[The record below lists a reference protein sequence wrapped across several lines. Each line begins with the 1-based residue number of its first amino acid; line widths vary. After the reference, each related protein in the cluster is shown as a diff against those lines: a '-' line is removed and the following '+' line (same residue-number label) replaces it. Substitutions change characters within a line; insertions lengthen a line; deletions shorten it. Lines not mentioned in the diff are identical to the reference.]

1 MSLQEFRDLLLGITE
16 KAYHF
21 EAAQDAPDKY
31 IVWQETG
38 SRALLAS
45 DCRQEV
51 IHELRVDFYPEEEYD
66 PMPEQRPAPPASCSP
81 GPWRRPG
88 SRFRSRRL
96 YMTRIPAESVTA

>member
-38 SRALLAS
+38 AD
-45 DCRQEV
+45 DC
-51 IHELRVDFYPEEEYD
+51 I
-66 PMPEQRPAPPASCSP
+66 
-81 GPWRRPG
+81 
-88 SRFRSRRL
+88 
-96 YMTRIPAESVTA
+96 